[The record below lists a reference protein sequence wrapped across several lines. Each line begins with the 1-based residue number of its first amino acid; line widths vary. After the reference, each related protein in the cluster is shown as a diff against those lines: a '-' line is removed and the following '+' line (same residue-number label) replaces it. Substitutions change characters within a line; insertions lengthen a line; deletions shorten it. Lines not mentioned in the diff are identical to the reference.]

1 MIREVRVW
9 TFSISDP
16 RLGCDGVKG
25 HWGTDPWYWW
35 RCEWWS
41 KMGKVNLVK
50 TSKIQRWFQNICSGL
65 PYTCFIPRWWNSG
78 GHLWSVGRPLGGWG
92 GDLPHR
98 IWNSSHSGE
107 EFLGTSQNWWLERFT
122 CICCIYHF
130 ACCRCPQNYFS
141 SILSISGRIY
151 NRASQHEQLDSFR
164 YFWIKW
170 ICFPR
175 PLKKNKV
182 KLGCCWIVLD
192 WRKCCTLFIE

>member
-9 TFSISDP
+9 TFSVSDP

-41 KMGKVNLVK
+41 KMGKVNLAK
-50 TSKIQRWFQNICSGL
+50 TSKIQKWFQNICSGL

-78 GHLWSVGRPLGGWG
+78 GHLWSVGRPLGGRG

-130 ACCRCPQNYFS
+130 ACCRCPQNYGRTISVPFS
-141 SILSISGRIY
+141 QFQEESTIGRANMSNWTPLDISG
-151 NRASQHEQLDSFR
+151 
-164 YFWIKW
+164 
-170 ICFPR
+170 
-175 PLKKNKV
+175 
-182 KLGCCWIVLD
+182 
-192 WRKCCTLFIE
+192 